1 MRRHYVI
8 SIVLLLFALGGLAGP
23 VFSQDSNITYSIETI
38 EQALTQ
44 DSVVFILVR
53 DLRYEGDK
61 AKTAILKR
69 TDDFFFRVK
78 LKPAPPGGEATNNEP
93 RYEMAAY
100 LFQKLF
106 LDEQEYVVPPNGG
119 RIIPLATFRNTI
131 DERGE
136 PTFKGIDCVYV
147 DLQYWLNEVTNENVF
162 DKKRLKT
169 DSIYSKYFANA
180 NVFSYLIQHTDA
192 NKGNFLLSTDPD
204 NPRVFAVD
212 NGMAFGNVIS
222 NRGTWWAR
230 LHIDKMPQ
238 KTAERLK
245 TLTLEQI
252 QETLSVVSQYKI
264 KDDQLIPM
272 SKTRPFNKTK
282 GVRRQDG
289 MIQFGLTEKEITS
302 LYDRLQDLLQ
312 RIENGEI
319 KTFSISG

>member
-1 MRRHYVI
+1 MRQHHVI
-8 SIVLLLFALGGLAGP
+8 SIVLLLFALGGLSGS
-23 VFSQDSNITYSIETI
+23 VSGQDSNIKYSIETI
-38 EQALTQ
+38 EKAMTQ

-78 LKPAPPGGEATNNEP
+78 LKPAAQGGEAVNNEP

-119 RIIPLATFRNTI
+119 RSIRLETFRNTI

-136 PTFKGIDCVYV
+136 PTFEGINCVYV
-147 DLQYWLNEVTNENVF
+147 DLQYWLNNVTNENVF
-162 DKKRLKT
+162 DKNRLET
-169 DSIYSKYFANA
+169 DSLYSKYFANA
-180 NVFSYLIQHTDA
+180 NVLSYLIQHTDA

-230 LHIDKMPQ
+230 LHVDKIPQ
-238 KTAERLK
+238 RTAERLK
-245 TLTLEQI
+245 KLTLEQI
-252 QETLSVVSQYKI
+252 QETLFVVAQYKI
-264 KDDQLIPM
+264 KDDQMIPM
-272 SKTRPFNKTK
+272 SKTPPFNKTK

-289 MIQFGLTEKEITS
+289 MIQFGLTQKEIIS
-302 LYDRLQDLLQ
+302 LYDRLKNLRQ